1 MLKFLPKL
9 HRIYYK
15 SRFKIEG
22 KNIKEINAELD
33 MVFEFVEYVL
43 GKGGITCMQT
53 KCISGQ
59 TLLHHAVWEGKADLC
74 NLLIKSGAELDA
86 TNVYG
91 ETPLGTA
98 IRTSNLDLVKCFQS
112 QSSST
117 AVSTSNLDLVKFLLN
132 RGANPNCGECLH
144 IAVREERADICKLLV
159 GFGAKLD
166 AMNAF
171 RETPLLI
178 AIRSNNLE
186 LVKLL
191 LKRGANPNCGECLHL
206 AVKNGSADL
215 CNLLIKSGAE
225 LDATNVYG
233 KTPLGTAISTSNLDL
248 VKCCQSQSSS
258 TAISTSNL
266 DLVKFLLN
274 RGANPNCG
282 ECLHHAVKEGRADI
296 CKLLIGFG
304 AKLDA
309 MNAKKDTPLLIAI
322 RNNNLELV
330 KLLLKRGANPN
341 CGEYLHLAVK
351 KGSADVCNLL
361 IKSGAEIDATNV
373 HGETPLGT
381 AIKTSNVDLVKL
393 LLKRGANPNCGACL
407 HLAVEKGRS
416 DLCELLIDSGAN
428 LDAMNA
434 NKEYPL
440 HVAVRNK
447 NLELVNFLLV
457 KAKTDPNCGRKRR
470 RNAEE
475 HETVIL
481 QEKMDLDNATL
492 SVSKRCRISKDA
504 MSK

>member
-112 QSSST
+112 QSSS
-117 AVSTSNLDLVKFLLN
+117 
-132 RGANPNCGECLH
+132 
-144 IAVREERADICKLLV
+144 
-159 GFGAKLD
+159 
-166 AMNAF
+166 
-171 RETPLLI
+171 
-178 AIRSNNLE
+178 
-186 LVKLL
+186 
-191 LKRGANPNCGECLHL
+191 
-206 AVKNGSADL
+206 
-215 CNLLIKSGAE
+215 
-225 LDATNVYG
+225 
-233 KTPLGTAISTSNLDL
+233 TAISTSNLDL

>member
-1 MLKFLPKL
+1 
-9 HRIYYK
+9 
-15 SRFKIEG
+15 
-22 KNIKEINAELD
+22 

-53 KCISGQ
+53 KCIGGQ
-59 TLLHHAVWEGKADLC
+59 TLLHHAVMEGKADLCNLGKESADLCNLLIQSGAELDATNVYGETPLGTAIRTSNLDLVKLLLKHGANPNCGESFGSAPPLHMAIIIMAAKEGSADVCNLLIKSGAEIDATDVDGETPLGTAIKTSNLDLVKLLLKRGANPNCGECLHLAVKKGGADLC

-98 IRTSNLDLVKCFQS
+98 IKTSNLDLVK
-112 QSSST
+112 
-117 AVSTSNLDLVKFLLN
+117 
-132 RGANPNCGECLH
+132 
-144 IAVREERADICKLLV
+144 
-159 GFGAKLD
+159 
-166 AMNAF
+166 
-171 RETPLLI
+171 
-178 AIRSNNLE
+178 
-186 LVKLL
+186 LL
-191 LKRGANPNCGECLHL
+191 LKLGANPNCGECLHL
-206 AVKNGSADL
+206 AVKKGSADV

-225 LDATNVYG
+225 IDATNVHG
-233 KTPLGTAISTSNLDL
+233 ETPLGTATKTSNLDL
-248 VKCCQSQSSS
+248 VK
-258 TAISTSNL
+258 
-266 DLVKFLLN
+266 LLLK
-274 RGANPNCG
+274 RGANPNCE
-282 ECLHHAVKEGRADI
+282 ECLHLAVEKGRADM
-296 CKLLIGFG
+296 CELLIDSG

-309 MNAKKDTPLLIAI
+309 MNANKDTPLLIAI

-341 CGEYLHLAVK
+341 CGEYLHLNVK

-381 AIKTSNVDLVKL
+381 AIKTSNLDLVKL

-407 HLAVEKGRS
+407 HLAVEKERM
-416 DLCELLIDSGAN
+416 DLCELFIDSGAN

-434 NKEYPL
+434 I
-440 HVAVRNK
+440 
-447 NLELVNFLLV
+447 VNFLLV
-457 KAKTDPNCGRKRR
+457 KAQTDPNCGRKRR

-492 SVSKRCRISKDA
+492 SVLKRCRISKDA